1 MTRWAVGGT
10 VLLAA
15 AAVVAWYGVQQTGP
29 EVVVNAPVTPAPP
42 PAVPPPPAAPAPLA
56 RVVDVADIDPLLDP
70 PTTPAAG
77 VTPTGPILIAVGY
90 EEPAPAPA
98 PAGDV
103 TPIPPAVE
111 YGDGDADGDDRV
123 EVAPPPRARPTP
135 AALLV
140 PTPAELV
147 RAGWYGEAWLT
158 DAGPQ
163 DHWYEWPPLV
173 PDFDDPCRPA
183 RLGIFPGVVVSAG
196 LFF

>member
-15 AAVVAWYGVQQTGP
+15 AAVAWYGVPQTGP
-29 EVVVNAPVTPAPP
+29 EVVVNAPVTPAPAP
-42 PAVPPPPAAPAPLA
+42 TVPPPPAAPAPLA

-77 VTPTGPILIAVGY
+77 VTPTGPVLIAVGY
-90 EEPAPAPA
+90 EEPAPTPA
-98 PAGDV
+98 AAGEV

-111 YGDGDADGDDRV
+111 DGDGNADGDEDDRV
-123 EVAPPPRARPTP
+123 DVAPTPREVLPP

-147 RAGWYGEAWLT
+147 RAGWYGDAWRA
-158 DAGPQ
+158 DAGSQ
-163 DHWYEWPPLV
+163 DHWYE
-173 PDFDDPCRPA
+173 
-183 RLGIFPGVVVSAG
+183 
-196 LFF
+196 